1 MDAAIEIR
9 KRLRAVVWP
18 LAFACIA
25 VYFGVHLVR
34 NDHGLLALQAYDLR
48 LAAAETELTRLTQT
62 RVALARETGLLRP
75 GQTHADSL
83 AEQART
89 RLGMGSA
96 DEVIILGR

>member
-1 MDAAIEIR
+1 MEAAIEIR

-34 NDHGLLALQAYDLR
+34 NDHGLLALQAYDQR
-48 LAAAETELTRLTQT
+48 LATAEAELTRLTGS
-62 RVALARETGLLRP
+62 RVALARETALLRP
-75 GQTHADSL
+75 GQTHPDSL
-83 AEQART
+83 AEHARM